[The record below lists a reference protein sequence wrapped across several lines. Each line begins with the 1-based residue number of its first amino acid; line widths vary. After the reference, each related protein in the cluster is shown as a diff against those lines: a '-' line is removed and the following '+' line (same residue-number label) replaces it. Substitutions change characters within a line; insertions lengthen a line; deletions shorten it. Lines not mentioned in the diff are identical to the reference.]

1 MFGWMKR
8 DPEKQL
14 RRQYH
19 AKLEEALQAQRNGNI
34 RQYSFLTAEAEKLR
48 EKLEEIEEKKA

>member
-8 DPEKQL
+8 DPQKQL
-14 RRQYH
+14 RKQYH

-48 EKLEEIEEKKA
+48 EKLIEIEGEKA

>member
-8 DPEKQL
+8 DPQKQL
-14 RRQYH
+14 RKQYH

-48 EKLEEIEEKKA
+48 EKLVEIEGEKA